1 MRTFSYEIRPI
12 PGGPTETGDLEAEDE
27 RDAHRLLR
35 VRYCRA
41 RLPEGTKIFD
51 KASVEEAAGRER
63 SARLRRL
70 LKALTDHHTWLQNPD
85 QGARAD
91 LRGNNLSGLPLKG
104 AKLSHAILAQADLE
118 NADLSG
124 ADLTY
129 VDLTGS
135 NLRGADLTGAD
146 LSRAD
151 LSDADLRNSVLRE
164 AVFAS
169 TDVWR
174 ANFQGAVV
182 DPATLHLA
190 LRCKEPE

>member
-1 MRTFSYEIRPI
+1 MRTYSFEIRPV
-12 PGGPTETGDLEAEDE
+12 PGGPIETGDLEAEDE

-41 RLPEGTKIFD
+41 RLPNGTKVFD
-51 KASVEEAAGRER
+51 KSSVEEAASRER

-70 LKALTDHHTWLQNPD
+70 LKALADHHVWLQNPNE
-85 QGARAD
+85 GARAD
-91 LRGNNLSGLPLKG
+91 LRANNLSGLPLKG
-104 AKLSHAILAQADLE
+104 AKLSHANLGQADLE

-129 VDLTGS
+129 VDLTGA

-151 LSDADLRNSVLRE
+151 LSDADLRNSVLKD
-164 AVFAS
+164 ATFSS

-174 ANFQGAVV
+174 ANFQGCIV
-182 DPATLHLA
+182 DPAVLHLA
-190 LRCKEPE
+190 LRCKTPD